1 MPKVELQFSGGLES
15 LTGGNKV
22 VKVNFSGEQ
31 VVLEKVI
38 EWIRTSLIKEKHEYF
53 VQGEHVRPGIL
64 VLINDVDWEL
74 EGKTSY
80 VIQEGDCITFISTLH
95 GG

>member
-1 MPKVELQFSGGLES
+1 MPQVELQFGGGLES

-22 VKVNFSGEQ
+22 VPANFSGEQ
-31 VVLEKVI
+31 VVLGRVI
-38 EWIRTSLIKEKHEYF
+38 DWIRTCLIKEKHEYF
-53 VQGEHVRPGIL
+53 VQGEHIRPGIL

-80 VIQEGDCITFISTLH
+80 VIQEGDRITFISTLH